1 MTLSSLVVSW
11 LVALPGQPGFQPP
24 APQPSA
30 SPTPLPFGA
39 GVFGFSFLL
48 SWLIWSPVVG
58 AIAIAILPNPRQRH
72 THYFQ
77 LIAFWVNL
85 LAGLGI
91 AIIAYSQFQLFSSGP
106 QYEEKIPWLPPFG
119 ITYHLGVDGVGVTLL
134 LLSELI
140 GVIAVVASSGVR
152 ERVREYYV
160 LLLLVQW
167 AVNGF
172 IAAQDA
178 FVMVLFW
185 GAAVVPLALLV
196 GGWGG
201 PRRAA
206 AGWRL
211 FGYWSLGTFFL
222 LGGVL
227 VLYGW
232 GGGASFDFSVLAKTT
247 FSPQVQVVAGGLFV
261 LAACT
266 RLPLLP
272 FHGWARDFYS
282 EAPVGVA
289 VVVAGV
295 ATRMGG
301 FLLLRLLVAGM
312 HDGARLLGPF
322 IAFLAAATVIYAA
335 ASALRGLDLRIRG
348 AYLALVPGG
357 VTMLALS
364 ALTPLSLVGGVL
376 SLWSGGLAAALIV
389 GVCAAISERAHA
401 RSLEVLGGL
410 APRMPRLSWL
420 FVLACLAL
428 LGLPGL
434 ASFPAETMTFFGS
447 FRTQPAGAVGLAVG
461 LVLAGIAIAWLLGRV
476 LFGPTVQGAPS
487 VTDAA
492 LHEVW
497 FLGLL
502 AGALLWVGLVP
513 SGPKLAGVPLFL
525 DPGMVNVMNASIGEL
540 AAPYAGGSAPGATA
554 GTSP

>member
-1 MTLSSLVVSW
+1 MTLVSLLASW
-11 LVALPGQPGFQPP
+11 LVAVPQPGFQ
-24 APQPSA
+24 PQPSA

-48 SWLIWSPVVG
+48 SWLIWTPVVG
-58 AIAIAILPNPRQRH
+58 AIAIAILPNPRGRF
-72 THYFQ
+72 TRYFQ
-77 LIAFWVNL
+77 LVAFWVNV

-91 AIIAYSQFQLFSSGP
+91 AIIAYSQFPLFSSGP
-106 QYEEKIPWLPPFG
+106 QYEEKVPWLPPFG
-119 ITYHLGVDGVGVTLL
+119 IGYHLGVDGIGVTLL
-134 LLSELI
+134 LMSELI
-140 GVIAVVASSGVR
+140 GVIAVVASSGIR
-152 ERVREYYV
+152 ERAREYYV
-160 LLLLVQW
+160 LLLLVQT

-185 GAAVVPLALLV
+185 GAATVPLALLA

-222 LGGVL
+222 LVGVL
-227 VLYGW
+227 VMYGS
-232 GGGASFDFSVLAKTT
+232 GGGASFDLSVLTKAS
-247 FSPQVQVVAGGLFV
+247 FSPQVQVVGGGLLI

-272 FHGWARDFYS
+272 FHGWARDFYA
-282 EAPVGVA
+282 EAPVGVS
-289 VVVAGV
+289 VLVAGV

-301 FLLLRLLVAGM
+301 FLLLRLLIAGM

-322 IAFLAAATVIYAA
+322 IAFLAAATVVYAA
-335 ASALRGLDLRIRG
+335 AAALRGPDLRVRG

-364 ALTPLSLVGGVL
+364 ALTPLSLVGAVL

-389 GVCAAISERAHA
+389 GVCVVLSDRAHA

-434 ASFPAETMTFFGS
+434 ASFPAEAMTFFGS
-447 FRTQPAGAVGLAVG
+447 FRTQPAGAAGLAAG
-461 LVLAGIAIAWLLGRV
+461 LVLAGIAVAWLLGRL
-476 LFGPTVQGAPS
+476 LFGPPVQGAPG
-487 VTDAA
+487 VTDAG

-525 DPGMVNVMNASIGEL
+525 DPGLVNVMNASIGDL
-540 AAPYAGGSAPGATA
+540 AAPYVSGPVPGASA

>member
-1 MTLSSLVVSW
+1 MMLAAVASW
-11 LVALPGQPGFQPP
+11 LVALPVQPGAPGFQPS
-24 APQPSA
+24 PSA

-39 GVFGFSFLL
+39 GVFGYSFLL
-48 SWLIWSPVVG
+48 STLVWVPVIG
-58 AIAIAILPNPRQRH
+58 AIGVALLPSPRRRNDR
-72 THYFQ
+72 YLQ
-77 LIAFWVNL
+77 LIAFWINMFL
-85 LAGLGI
+85 LGL
-91 AIIAYSQFQLFSSGP
+91 AVIAYSQFQLFSSGP
-106 QYEEKIPWLPPFG
+106 QYEERVPWLPPFG
-119 ITYHLGVDGVGVTLL
+119 ISYHLGTDGIATTLL
-134 LLSELI
+134 LMSQLV

-160 LLLLVQW
+160 LLLLVQC

-178 FVMVLFW
+178 FILVLFW
-185 GAAVVPLALLV
+185 GASVVPVALLV

-206 AGWRL
+206 ASWRL
-211 FGYWSLGTFFL
+211 VGYWSLGTFFL
-222 LGGVL
+222 LAGVL
-227 VLYGW
+227 VMY
-232 GGGASFDFSVLAKTT
+232 GGAGGAGFDFSVLTKAS
-247 FSPQVQVVAGGLFV
+247 FSPRVQVVAGGLLV

-272 FHGWARDFYS
+272 FHGWARDFYA
-282 EAPVGVA
+282 EAPVGVS
-289 VVVAGV
+289 VLVAGV
-295 ATRMGG
+295 ATRLGG
-301 FLLLRLLVAGM
+301 FLLLRLLVAGL

-322 IAFLAAATVIYAA
+322 IAFLAVATVVYAA
-335 ASALRGLDLRIRG
+335 AAALRGVDVRVRG

-357 VTMLALS
+357 VTMLAIS

-389 GVCAAISERAHA
+389 GACVVISERAQS
-401 RSLEVLGGL
+401 RNLEALAGL

-434 ASFPAETMTFFGS
+434 ASFPAEAMTFFGS
-447 FRTQPAGAVGLAVG
+447 FRTQPAGAAGLVAG
-461 LVLAGIAIAWLLGRV
+461 LVLAGIAVAWLLSRI
-476 LFGPTVQGAPS
+476 LFGPSQQGGPS
-487 VTDAA
+487 VSDAA

-525 DPGMVNVMNASIGEL
+525 DPGIVNVMNASIGDL
-540 AAPYAGGSAPGATA
+540 AAPYAGGSSTGATA